1 VLELGAARY
10 RVIRVG
16 GSPFPADDRRCA
28 FVEQEPPEAART
40 PDA

>member
-16 GSPFPADDRRCA
+16 GSPFPADGRRCA